1 VTATSLALRRRG
13 RVLAWLA
20 ATGMAIAGIAGA
32 GSAGASG
39 SGTPAPPSPPAYT
52 FSTAATAIGIQ
63 VAFQQNPELSSLPD
77 PFDVR
82 TPEADGELDSFG
94 TSQADGHI
102 GNLNGLGGIPGL
114 ICLLAGAATCAEI
127 PIGSLTGGLIAS
139 FPPPDPLDAHA
150 VYPATPTAKAPVI
163 GTTAAQASFDSSGFS
178 LGAATANATAN
189 QYDTSATVND
199 QNLGIAGVLSVGSAT
214 ASTTQN
220 ATADGVT
227 TVATTAVSDIDL
239 GGKLLS
245 IGALKST
252 TTVVSVPGKPATDTT
267 STVLSDVK
275 ALGLPA
281 TIDHSGI
288 HIDGKALPGNLIAT
302 VQNLLD
308 KTLGAAGIHVSIAE
322 AKSSN
327 ADTGHTV
334 KAAGLLITFD
344 RTVTGIK
351 PIVIAPPT
359 GIPCPP
365 QFASLPIDPC
375 AGVSLSLDA
384 AYHGQV
390 ALGQVGVVSLASPSG
405 STTPPPI
412 TSTPGTGPSTA
423 PGTGVGPGS
432 TGPIPPPPGVTTSPE
447 PGSSVPPV
455 IAGNQAAAADQ
466 LKGASHRLLWFFP
479 LFFVALLSIIGRFR
493 TPARLPKV

>member
-1 VTATSLALRRRG
+1 MTATSLALRRRG

-20 ATGMAIAGIAGA
+20 AVGMAIAGVAGA
-32 GSAGASG
+32 GSAGADNP
-39 SGTPAPPSPPAYT
+39 PAPPAYN
-52 FSTAATAIGIQ
+52 FSTDATAIGIQ

-102 GNLNGLGGIPGL
+102 ANLNGLGGIPGL
-114 ICLLAGAATCAEI
+114 ICLLAGAAACAEI
-127 PIGSLTGGLIAS
+127 PIGTLTGGLIQS
-139 FPPPDPLDAHA
+139 FPPPDPLDAAA
-150 VYPATPTAKAPVI
+150 VYPQNPTAKAPVI
-163 GTTAAQASFDSSGFS
+163 GTHAAQASFDSSGFS
-178 LGAATANATAN
+178 LGAATANSAAN
-189 QYDTSATVND
+189 QYNTSATVND
-199 QNLGIAGVLSVGSAT
+199 QNLGIAGALSIGSAT

-220 ATADGVT
+220 ATADGLT
-227 TVATTAVSDIDL
+227 TTATTAVSDIDL

-245 IGALKST
+245 IGTLKSS
-252 TTVVSVPGKPATDTT
+252 TTVVSVPGKPAKDTT
-267 STVLSDVK
+267 STVLTDVK

-288 HIDGKALPGNLIAT
+288 HIDGKALPGNLVAT
-302 VQNLLD
+302 AETLLD
-308 KTLGAAGIHVSIAE
+308 KILGAAGIHVSIAE

-327 ADTGHTV
+327 GDTGRTV

-344 RTVTGIK
+344 HTVTGVK

-365 QFASLPIDPC
+365 QFAALPIDPC

-390 ALGQVGVVSLASPSG
+390 ALGQVGVVSLANPRAS
-405 STTPPPI
+405 STIPTPT
-412 TSTPGTGPSTA
+412 TSTPATSPSSGP
-423 PGTGVGPGS
+423 GVGPGS
-432 TGPIPPPPGVTTSPE
+432 TGPIPTGPGVTTSPA
-447 PGSSVPPV
+447 PGSSQPPMV
-455 IAGNQAAAADQ
+455 AGNQAEAADQ
-466 LKGASHRLLWFFP
+466 LEGASHRLLWFFP
-479 LFFVALLSIIGRFR
+479 LLFVCVLSVLGRFR
-493 TPARLPKV
+493 SPARLPKV

>member
-1 VTATSLALRRRG
+1 
-13 RVLAWLA
+13 
-20 ATGMAIAGIAGA
+20 MAIAGIAGA
-32 GSAGASG
+32 GSAGANG
-39 SGTPAPPSPPAYT
+39 SPRAAAPPAYT

-114 ICLLAGAATCAEI
+114 ICLIAGAATCAEI
-127 PIGSLTGGLIAS
+127 PIGSLTGGLIQN

-150 VYPATPTAKAPVI
+150 VYPANPTAKAPVI
-163 GTTAAQASFDSSGFS
+163 GTHAAQASFDSSGFS
-178 LGAATANATAN
+178 LGAATANSTAN

-220 ATADGVT
+220 AAADGVT
-227 TVATTAVSDIDL
+227 TTATTAVSDIDL

-245 IGALKST
+245 IGTLKSM
-252 TTVVSVPGKPATDTT
+252 TTVVSKPGKPSTDTT
-267 STVLSDVK
+267 STVLSGVK

-281 TIDHSGI
+281 TIDNTGI
-288 HIDGKALPGNLIAT
+288 HIDGKALPGNLISV
-302 VQNLLD
+302 VQNLVNQI
-308 KTLGAAGIHVSIAE
+308 LGKAGIHLSIA
-322 AKSSN
+322 ATKSSN

-334 KAAGLLITFD
+334 AASGLLLTFD
-344 RTVTGIK
+344 RTVTGLK
-351 PIVIAPPT
+351 PITIAPPT

-365 QFASLPIDPC
+365 QLAALPVDPC

-390 ALGQVGVVSLASPSG
+390 ALGQVGVVSLAAPSGVTSTIPTPISSTPATSPS
-405 STTPPPI
+405 S
-412 TSTPGTGPSTA
+412 GP
-423 PGTGVGPGS
+423 GVGPGS
-432 TGPIPPPPGVTTSPE
+432 VGPVPPAPGVSTSPA
-447 PGSSVPPV
+447 PGSSQPPLV
-455 IAGNQAAAADQ
+455 AGAPQNVADQ

-479 LFFVALLSIIGRFR
+479 LLFIGLLSIVGRFR
-493 TPARLPKV
+493 IPARLPTD